1 MKVSIIIPFYNASN
15 YIITCINC
23 LKKQKHKNFEALFI
37 NDGSDDDW
45 HNLFNNEKDERMFS
59 ITIKKG
65 GVSKARN
72 EGIKIATG
80 ELITFLDI
88 DDEYTPD
95 FISNIVEK
103 YKNENYDICFCDYI
117 EIYNNGNKIIKKI
130 KNLNNDNLKLELISK
145 LLGKKK
151 QNEKLDEMFGS
162 VWRCAFSKTFMVK
175 NNLLFDTNITIA
187 EDLLFIIK
195 SIMKAKTISFIDKEL
210 YLYYIRANSTLNSY
224 KTNKFDS
231 DIILHFEIKKELTN
245 ASLFK
250 GDIIDRFYQKKYLLW
265 VLMLASSILDVYLQQ
280 KYQYS
285 NYTVSKTFLTMLVL
299 AYLKHYDDFILS
311 HKKTNKTLDF
321 IAKYSFG
328 LFFVHWYWFFIY
340 NQIYK
345 LPTVIPVINGDYIS
359 AISIVLARFFV
370 VALVSFA
377 SLFIAKTLLLKIN
390 KDTNTRKFLGI

>member
-103 YKNENYDICFCDYI
+103 YKNDNYDICFCNYI

-162 VWRCAFSKTFMVK
+162 VWRCAFSKTFLVK

-195 SIMKAKTISFIDKEL
+195 SIIKAKTISFIDKEL

-231 DIILHFEIKKELTN
+231 DIILHFEIRKELTN

-250 GDIIDRFYQKKYLLW
+250 GDIIDRFLYNNFRMYTTSISNLARCNNKKIIKLELNKIFTCFSNDENIKELNIKSLSKLEHIIY
-265 VLMLASSILDVYLQQ
+265 VLFKLKLKKI
-280 KYQYS
+280 
-285 NYTVSKTFLTMLVL
+285 TFLLFRT
-299 AYLKHYDDFILS
+299 KEKIRLS
-311 HKKTNKTLDF
+311 
-321 IAKYSFG
+321 
-328 LFFVHWYWFFIY
+328 
-340 NQIYK
+340 
-345 LPTVIPVINGDYIS
+345 
-359 AISIVLARFFV
+359 
-370 VALVSFA
+370 
-377 SLFIAKTLLLKIN
+377 KI
-390 KDTNTRKFLGI
+390 K